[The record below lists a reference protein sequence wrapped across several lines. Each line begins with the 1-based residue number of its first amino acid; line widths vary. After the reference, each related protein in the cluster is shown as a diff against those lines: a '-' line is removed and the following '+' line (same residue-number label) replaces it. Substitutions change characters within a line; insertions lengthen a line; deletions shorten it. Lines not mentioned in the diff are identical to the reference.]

1 MKGEKGISG
10 VICTYRVKEGE
21 EAKFIDLLQRHWPT
35 LKGQGLTTEE
45 PAQVF
50 RGKDESGK
58 TYFVE
63 VFHWVDEKAPDLAHH
78 NPAVMAVWEPM
89 GMLVEARLGRPAM
102 EFPHVEQLR
111 FDYAKV

>member
-1 MKGEKGISG
+1 MKGEPGING

-21 EAKFIDLLQRHWPT
+21 EGKFVDQLLRHWPT
-35 LKGQGLTTEE
+35 LKGQGLTTDE

-58 TYFVE
+58 PYFVE
-63 VFHWVDEKAPDLAHH
+63 IFHWIDDKAPDLAHH

-89 GMLVEARLGRPAM
+89 GMLCEARLGRPPM

-111 FDYAKV
+111 LDYAKV

>member
-1 MKGEKGISG
+1 MKGEKGVTG

-21 EAKFIDLLQRHWPT
+21 EEHFVDLLRTHWPT
-35 LKGQGLTTEE
+35 LHKLGLATDE

-63 VFHWVDEKAPDLAHH
+63 LFHWKDEKAPEIAHQH
-78 NPAVMAVWEPM
+78 PGVMAVWEPM
-89 GMLVEARLGRPAM
+89 GMLVEARLGRPPM
-102 EFPHVEQLR
+102 EFPHVERLNLNDGQ
-111 FDYAKV
+111 V